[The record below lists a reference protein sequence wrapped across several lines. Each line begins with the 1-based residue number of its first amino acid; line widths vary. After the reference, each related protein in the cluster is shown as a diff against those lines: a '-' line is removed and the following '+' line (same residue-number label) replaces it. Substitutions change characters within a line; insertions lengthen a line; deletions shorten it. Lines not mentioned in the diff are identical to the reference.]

1 MAQYKRIGHIEYRIV
16 CGIIIPDH
24 FYDSFNRSKFYRH
37 DPNTIPDNVIALD
50 SYREKQIKKPLPLA
64 EED

>member
-1 MAQYKRIGHIEYRIV
+1 MAQYKQIGHIAYRIV

-37 DPNTIPDNVIALD
+37 DLNTIPDNIIALD
-50 SYREKQIKKPLPLA
+50 SYREKRIKIGTLA